1 MLSKVLSTAVIG
13 IDAELVE
20 VEVDMAVGLP
30 LFQIVGLPDGAVKES
45 KERVKAAIKNSG
57 YEMPANRRITVNLA
71 PADIKK
77 EGTSFDLPIAISILS
92 ACGIVDSKHLG
103 EYLIAGELSLDGKI
117 KSIRGALS
125 MAVSARD
132 MKLKGIII
140 PGENAMEAGVV
151 KGIEVIPVS
160 NLPEVVEF
168 LNDIKNIE
176 PVDVNVSQLFLQNTK
191 YEIDFSDVR
200 GQEHVKRAI
209 EVAAAGLHN
218 ILMIGP
224 PGTGKT
230 MLAMRIPTIL
240 PDMIF
245 EEAIETT
252 KIYSISGL
260 LPANS
265 SLITLRPFRA
275 PHHTISDAGL
285 IGGGAHPKPGEVSL
299 AHNGV
304 LFLDELPEF
313 KKNVLEVL
321 RQPMENGS
329 VTISRAAISIVYPA
343 RFMLVAAMN
352 PCPCGYLGDP
362 QKECTCNLNEIMRYR
377 SKISGPLL
385 DRIDIVVEVSPVKYR
400 DLRSEDSGESSKEIQ
415 QRVINAR
422 EHQLRRFKGKKIH
435 SNSQMSARD
444 IRKFCK
450 IDPESERILE
460 LAVDRL
466 GLSARGYHRI
476 LKVARTIA
484 DLANSERI
492 EPAHI
497 SEAIQYRVLDRALER
512 V

>member
-1 MLSKVLSTAVIG
+1 MLSKVLCTAVIG
-13 IDAELVE
+13 IDAEVID

-77 EGTSFDLPIAISILS
+77 EGTSFDLAIAISILS
-92 ACGIVDSKHLG
+92 ACGIVDSRHLG

-125 MAVSARD
+125 IAVSARNL
-132 MKLKGIII
+132 KLKGVIL
-140 PGENAMEAGVV
+140 PAENAMEAGVV
-151 KGIEVIPVS
+151 NGIEVIPVS
-160 NLPEVVEF
+160 NLPEAVEF
-168 LNDIKNIE
+168 LNGIKNIE
-176 PVDVNVSQLFLQNTK
+176 PVDVNVNQLFLQNTK

-265 SLITLRPFRA
+265 SLITLRPFRS

-329 VTISRAAISIVYPA
+329 VTISRAAISLVYPA

-362 QKECTCNLNEIMRYR
+362 QKECTCNLNEIVRYR

-385 DRIDIVVEVSPVKYR
+385 DRMDIVVEVSPVKYR
-400 DLRSEDSGESSKEIQ
+400 DLSSEYSGESSKEIQ

-435 SNSQMSARD
+435 SNSQMSSRD
-444 IRKFCK
+444 IKKFCK
-450 IDPESERILE
+450 IESDSERILE

-497 SEAIQYRVLDRALER
+497 SEAIQYRVLDRAVER